1 MRRSLA
7 NIVCAAAA
15 ATLIMGPLA
24 RAFDLEGH
32 RGARGLAP
40 ENTLPAFAAA
50 MRIGV
55 TTLELDIG
63 MSKDDVVVI
72 SHDSFLNPDHTRS
85 PDGNFL
91 QGRGPAIRALT
102 LAELKRYD
110 VGRLK
115 PGSSYAA
122 SFPEQEAM
130 DGIAIPTLA
139 ELFGCA
145 R

>member
-1 MRRSLA
+1 
-7 NIVCAAAA
+7 
-15 ATLIMGPLA
+15 
-24 RAFDLEGH
+24 
-32 RGARGLAP
+32 
-40 ENTLPAFAAA
+40 
-50 MRIGV
+50 
-55 TTLELDIG
+55 
-63 MSKDDVVVI
+63 
-72 SHDSFLNPDHTRS
+72 
-85 PDGNFL
+85 
-91 QGRGPAIRALT
+91 